1 MEIDTKLR
9 HGAEQRLEFIEFRLF
24 WEGRVNRSD
33 ITARFGVSVPQASND
48 LSRYQELAPAN
59 IRYDTREKC
68 YLPTDAFSPKF
79 FKPSAGRH
87 LAQLEG
93 LAEHVMEAGDSWI
106 TEIPETSVLP
116 IPSRNVD
123 PQMLKAFVGALRR
136 RRSLNIHYH
145 SMNPNRPE
153 AMWRRITPLAF
164 GFDGL
169 RWHVRGFCHLES
181 GFKDFILSRCLGVAE
196 EAEPGARLEDDRA
209 WTTFFDVVLI
219 ANPKLAPAQ
228 QRTIQVDYGMVDG
241 RTTVSVRRAMLYYFN
256 KRLRLDIAEYLDQPK
271 ETPVVVEN
279 GEEFKRALVEVTAP

>member
-1 MEIDTKLR
+1 MEADTKLR

-33 ITARFGVSVPQASND
+33 ITNRFGVSVPQASND

-68 YLPTDAFSPKF
+68 YLPMGEFSPKF
-79 FKPSAGRH
+79 FKPSAGRY

-93 LAEHVMEAGDSWI
+93 VAEHVVEASDTWI
-106 TEIPETSVLP
+106 AEIPATSVLP

-123 PQMLKAFVGALRR
+123 PELLKAFVSAVRR
-136 RRSLNIHYH
+136 NRSLNVHYH
-145 SMNPNRPE
+145 SMNPNRPD
-153 AMWRRITPLAF
+153 AIWRRITPLAF

-169 RWHVRGFCHLES
+169 RWHVRGFCHVDN
-181 GFKDFILSRCLGVAE
+181 GFKDFILSRCLGVADE
-196 EAEPGARLEDDRA
+196 GAPGASANDDQA
-209 WTTFFDVVLI
+209 WNSLFDVILI

-228 QRTIQVDYGMVDG
+228 QQTIQVDYGMIQG
-241 RTTVSVRRAMLYYFN
+241 RTTVPVRRAMLYYFN
-256 KRLRLDIAEYLDQPK
+256 KRLRLDVADLIDRPE

-279 GEEFKRALVEVTAP
+279 NEEFKRALAEVTAR